1 MFGWNTRRR
10 RRVTTPTSSPIDSGT
25 SSRTWLMT
33 ARAIPPTNN
42 VKRPPLIGVADGVEA
57 LVDPSQCLVEDL
69 DLSSPLF
76 VGRLSRTAGSL
87 RLDSRR
93 TLAAQ
98 QAEVLVAC
106 LP

>member
-42 VKRPPLIGVADGVEA
+42 VKRPPLLGVADGVEA
-57 LVDPSQCLVEDL
+57 RVHPSQCLVEDL
-69 DLSSPLF
+69 DLFTALF
-76 VGRLSRTAGSL
+76 VGRLGRTAATL
-87 RLDSRR
+87 RLDSCG

-98 QAEVLVAC
+98 QAEV
-106 LP
+106 